1 MVRCQI
7 QRSGGLMTLGALYDF
22 LDTLSPFATQASWDN
37 SGLLIGSR
45 EDEIEQIYLSL
56 DVDSALLEE
65 VTPHSL
71 IITHH
76 PLIFGGLKQL
86 NFAKYPA
93 NLIQMMIQK
102 KIGLIAMHTNFD
114 LSHLNAYVASL
125 LGFKI
130 TESKEFVSYCDV
142 NQSLDDLAL
151 HVKRVLGIE
160 HLRIVKAKEWVGRCA
175 ITTGAGGDLIS
186 KIEADCFLS
195 GDLKYHQAM
204 EAKEN
209 NLSLIDI
216 GHFESERYFPEC
228 LANYLKNLPLKAIMS
243 NSKNPFEYK

>member
-1 MVRCQI
+1 M
-7 QRSGGLMTLGALYDF
+7 LLGAIYDF

-45 EDEIEQIYLSL
+45 DDEVEQIYLSL

-65 VTPHSL
+65 VAKNSL

-76 PLIFGGLKQL
+76 PLIFSGLKQL
-86 NFAKYPA
+86 LFAKYPA
-93 NLIQMMIQK
+93 SLIQTMVQK
-102 KIGLIAMHTNFD
+102 NISLIAMHTNFD
-114 LSHLNAYVASL
+114 LSHLNAYVASK
-125 LGFKI
+125 LGFEI
-130 TESKEFVSYCDV
+130 NETKEFVAYCEV

-151 HVKRVLGIE
+151 HVKRVLGLE
-160 HLRIVKAKEWVGRCA
+160 HLRIVRAKEWVGRCA
-175 ITTGAGGDLIS
+175 ITTGSGGDLIS

-209 NLSLIDI
+209 NLSIMDI

-228 LANYLKNLPLKAIMS
+228 LAQYLKNLPLKAIMS

>member
-1 MVRCQI
+1 MK
-7 QRSGGLMTLGALYDF
+7 LGALYDF

-37 SGLLIGSR
+37 SGLLIGSKD
-45 EDEIEQIYLSL
+45 DEVEQIYLSL
-56 DVDSALLEE
+56 DVDSSLLEE
-65 VTPHSL
+65 VAAHSL

-76 PLIFGGLKQL
+76 PLIFSGLKQL
-86 NFAKYPA
+86 NFAKYPS
-93 NLIQMMIQK
+93 NLIQRMVQK
-102 KIGLIAMHTNFD
+102 NISLIAMHTNFD
-114 LSHLNAYVASL
+114 LSHLNAYVASK
-125 LGFKI
+125 LGFEIK
-130 TESKEFVSYCDV
+130 ESREFVSYFDV
-142 NQSLDDLAL
+142 NQNFDDLAL

-160 HLRIVKAKEWVGRCA
+160 NVRLVRTKEWIGRCA
-175 ITTGAGGDLIS
+175 ITTGSGGDLIS

-195 GDLKYHQAM
+195 GDLKYHQAL

-228 LANYLKNLPLKAIMS
+228 LGNYLKNLPLKAIMS

>member
-1 MVRCQI
+1 MK
-7 QRSGGLMTLGALYDF
+7 LGALYDF

-45 EDEIEQIYLSL
+45 EDEVEQIYLSL

-65 VTPHSL
+65 VAENSL

-76 PLIFGGLKQL
+76 PLIFSSLKQL
-86 NFAKYPA
+86 NFAKYPS
-93 NLIQMMIQK
+93 NLIQIMVQK
-102 KIGLIAMHTNFD
+102 KISLIAMHTNFD
-114 LSHLNAYVASL
+114 LSHLNAFVASK
-125 LGFKI
+125 LGFEI
-130 TESKEFVSYCDV
+130 VDSNEFVAYCEV
-142 NQSLDDLAL
+142 NQRLDDLAL
-151 HVKRVLGIE
+151 HVKHVLGIE
-160 HLRIVKAKEWVGRCA
+160 NLRIVRGREWVGRCA

-228 LANYLKNLPLKAIMS
+228 LAQYLKNLPLKAIMS

>member
-1 MVRCQI
+1 
-7 QRSGGLMTLGALYDF
+7 MTLRALYDY

-37 SGLLIGSR
+37 SGLLIGRR
-45 EDEIEQIYLSL
+45 EDEVDQIYLSL

-65 VTPHSL
+65 VREHSL

-76 PLIFGGLKQL
+76 PLIFSGLKQL
-86 NFAKYPA
+86 DFAKYPS
-93 NLIQMMIQK
+93 NLIQIMVQK
-102 KIGLIAMHTNFD
+102 KISLIAMHTNFD
-114 LSHLNAYVASL
+114 LSHLNAFVASK
-125 LGFKI
+125 LGFEI
-130 TESKEFVSYCDV
+130 TQSREFVAYCDV

-151 HVKRVLGIE
+151 HVKHVLGIE
-160 HLRIVKAKEWVGRCA
+160 NLRIVRAKEWIGRCA
-175 ITTGAGGDLIS
+175 ITTGSGGDLIS
-186 KIEADCFLS
+186 KIDADCFLS

-228 LANYLKNLPLKAIMS
+228 LAQYLKNLPLKAIMS

>member
-1 MVRCQI
+1 
-7 QRSGGLMTLGALYDF
+7 MTLGALYDF

-45 EDEIEQIYLSL
+45 EDEVEQIYLSL
-56 DVDSALLEE
+56 DVDSVLLEE
-65 VTPHSL
+65 VAENSL

-76 PLIFGGLKQL
+76 PLIFSGLKQL
-86 NFAKYPA
+86 NFAKYPS
-93 NLIQMMIQK
+93 NLIQVMVQK
-102 KIGLIAMHTNFD
+102 KISLIAMHTNFD
-114 LSHLNAYVASL
+114 LSHLNAYVAAK
-125 LGFKI
+125 LGFEVSE
-130 TESKEFVSYCDV
+130 TKEFVAYCEV

-160 HLRIVKAKEWVGRCA
+160 NLRLVRAKEWVGRCA
-175 ITTGAGGDLIS
+175 ITTGSGGDLIS

-228 LANYLKNLPLKAIMS
+228 LAQYLKNLPLKAIMS

>member
-1 MVRCQI
+1 
-7 QRSGGLMTLGALYDF
+7 MTLGALYDF
-22 LDTLSPFATQASWDN
+22 LDTLSPFATQAPWDN

-45 EDEIEQIYLSL
+45 EDEVKQIYLSL
-56 DVDSALLEE
+56 DVDSALLDE
-65 VTPHSL
+65 VAENSL

-76 PLIFGGLKQL
+76 PLIFSGLKQL
-86 NFAKYPA
+86 NFAKYPS
-93 NLIQMMIQK
+93 NLIQMMVQK
-102 KIGLIAMHTNFD
+102 KISLIAMHTNFD
-114 LSHLNAYVASL
+114 LSHLNAFVVSK
-125 LGFKI
+125 LGFEI
-130 TESKEFVSYCDV
+130 VESNEFVAYCDV

-160 HLRIVKAKEWVGRCA
+160 NLRIVRGREWVGRCA

-209 NLSLIDI
+209 NLSLMDI

-228 LANYLKNLPLKAIMS
+228 LAQYLKNLPLKAIMS